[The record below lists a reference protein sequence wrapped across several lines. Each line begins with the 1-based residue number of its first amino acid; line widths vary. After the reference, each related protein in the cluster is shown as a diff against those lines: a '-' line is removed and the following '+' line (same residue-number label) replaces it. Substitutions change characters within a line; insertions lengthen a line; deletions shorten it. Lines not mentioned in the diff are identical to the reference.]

1 MQVAKPFAYP
11 ACEGLATL
19 GAHKGS
25 GHKVGVMVATK
36 MHVQELFL
44 SESFLTVAAG
54 IWLFPSVGALV
65 HHHVTLLTGHTDFI
79 IIIKSFPHYKMHQ
92 SVK

>member
-1 MQVAKPFAYP
+1 MQVAKPCAYP
-11 ACEGLATL
+11 ACEGLAAL

-44 SESFLTVAAG
+44 SESFFTVAAG
-54 IWLFPSVGALV
+54 IWLFPCVGALV
-65 HHHVTLLTGHTDFI
+65 HHHVALLTGKHRYLYF
-79 IIIKSFPHYKMHQ
+79 SFSK
-92 SVK
+92 

>member
-1 MQVAKPFAYP
+1 MQREKSFSYP
-11 ACEGLATL
+11 ACKSLATL

-54 IWLFPSVGALV
+54 VWLFPSVGALV
-65 HHHVTLLTGHTDFI
+65 HYHVALLAEQEDIF
-79 IIIKSFPHYKMHQ
+79 SFY
-92 SVK
+92 

>member
-1 MQVAKPFAYP
+1 MQVTKLFAYP

-36 MHVQELFL
+36 MHVQKLFL
-44 SESFLTVAAG
+44 SEGFLTVAAG
-54 IWLFPSVGALV
+54 IWLFPSVCAPM
-65 HHHVTLLTGHTDFI
+65 HHHVALLKRQKFFFFFT
-79 IIIKSFPHYKMHQ
+79 
-92 SVK
+92 